1 MRTARFAPQLRESE
15 NDRIRT
21 FAPAARLGPAASLPR
36 AAKVRVVSSQ
46 TGKLPLRLKI
56 IHGFGAVA
64 FGVKDIGFSF
74 FLLIYYNQ
82 VLGMDA
88 ALVSLALLLALL
100 VDAVV
105 DPVIGNLCDRTYTRW
120 GRRLPWLYIA
130 PIPLALVWVLLWSPS
145 GGEPPTFWELFAIAV
160 SVRLLL
166 SACEVPSVSLV
177 PELTGDYVERT
188 TLFRFRFLSGW
199 LGGLFMLILA
209 VTIFLPGEEGRL
221 QPDGYLPFGIFG
233 AVLMVVSV
241 VGSAAGQH
249 YLIAKLPETKP
260 PPFTVKG
267 VFQEIADA
275 FSQWPFLIF
284 AAGALAA
291 YLNQGMTFSLT
302 NYVNLFVWQLDEFEE
317 LVYALIL
324 GLSVV
329 LMFVAVGPMHN
340 RFGKPKSAA
349 IGAIGSLTVGL
360 TPYALL
366 VLGLWPEAGSNLS
379 TYSYFSFLLVA
390 NTLGIV
396 MMVSATSMIAEVI
409 EDFEE
414 KTHRRAEAAFYSGN
428 WMVQKC
434 ATGGGIFLTGQI
446 IAYSQLSSDAA
457 VGAVPQTVLND
468 MIITYGATA
477 IVLGLLSAAFLGNFP
492 ISREQH
498 EARLDRLAARKAA
511 SHSDSDAA
519 NQDPVSAAASAD
531 PDAHSVI

>member
-1 MRTARFAPQLRESE
+1 MVGFVQ
-15 NDRIRT
+15 
-21 FAPAARLGPAASLPR
+21 
-36 AAKVRVVSSQ
+36 
-46 TGKLPLRLKI
+46 GKLPLRLKL

-100 VDAVV
+100 VDAVI

-120 GRRLPWLYIA
+120 GRRLPWLYLA
-130 PIPLALVWVLLWSPS
+130 PIPLAFAWILLWSPT
-145 GGEPPTFWELFAIAV
+145 GGEAPSFWGLFGIAV
-160 SVRLLL
+160 TVRLLL

-177 PELTGDYVERT
+177 PELTNDYVERT

-199 LGGLFMLILA
+199 LGGLFMMVLA

-221 QPDGYLPFGIFG
+221 EPDGYLPFGIFG
-233 AVLMVVSV
+233 ACLMALSV
-241 VGSAAGQH
+241 IGSAAGQH
-249 YLIAKLPETKP
+249 YLVAKLPETKP

-267 VFQEIADA
+267 VFQEIFDA
-275 FSQWPFLIF
+275 FSQVPFLIF
-284 AAGALAA
+284 AGGALAA

-317 LVYALIL
+317 LLYALIL
-324 GLSVV
+324 GLSVL
-329 LMFVAVGPMHN
+329 LMFLTVGPMHN
-340 RFGKPKSAA
+340 RFGKPKSAGIA
-349 IGAIGSLTVGL
+349 AIGSMTIGL
-360 TPYALL
+360 TPYALML
-366 VLGLWPEAGSNLS
+366 LGLWPEPGTTLS
-379 TYSYFSFLLVA
+379 TYTYFCFLLFG
-390 NTLGIV
+390 NTFGII

-414 KTHRRAEAAFYSGN
+414 KKHRRAEAAFYSGN

-446 IAYSQLSSDAA
+446 IAFSQLSTDAQ
-457 VGAVPQTVLND
+457 VGAVPQGVLND
-468 MIITYGATA
+468 IILTYGGLTVVLA
-477 IVLGLLSAAFLGNFP
+477 ILSALFLGNFP

-498 EARLDRLAARKAA
+498 EARLERLAHRKKGSDHADPLDEAA
-511 SHSDSDAA
+511 T
-519 NQDPVSAAASAD
+519 AD